1 MKIAVIGS
9 GIAGLSAAWL
19 LANKHQVTVFEANH
33 YAGGHS
39 NAVDVELDGQQA
51 AVDTGFLVFNEKTY
65 PNLIQLFSLLNL
77 TIANTDMSF
86 SVQLNQE
93 NQIGRASC
101 RERV

>member
-39 NAVDVELDGQQA
+39 NAVDVQLDGQQA
-51 AVDTGFLVFNEKTY
+51 AV
-65 PNLIQLFSLLNL
+65 
-77 TIANTDMSF
+77 
-86 SVQLNQE
+86 
-93 NQIGRASC
+93 
-101 RERV
+101 